1 MSYKIKFIKT
11 LLIITFVPSL
21 GLNTVLAEAD
31 KNYLNLSEKLVS
43 LRGQVSDLSNE
54 LQLLRDEHKL
64 EMRGLITQKNTVNS
78 SLKQEK
84 IAIDQL
90 QENLLTNKKLIQ
102 EIGADKDTIK
112 DALLIETENLKN
124 YIKTGLPFKV
134 KERLKSVDDY
144 EKRLE
149 AGVLSSH
156 KAANTLW
163 SMIEDELKLSRDN
176 GVYRQSVVLGD
187 KEHLAH
193 VAKIGMVMMYLRVGD
208 DEYGLYR
215 KAGDNWVA
223 EVSKDS
229 RDIEQI
235 KTLFTSLE
243 KQVHVGY
250 FEIPNAL

>member
-1 MSYKIKFIKT
+1 MSYRNKFIKT
-11 LLIITFVPSL
+11 MLIITFVPAFGMS
-21 GLNTVLAEAD
+21 TAIAEAD
-31 KNYLNLSEKLVS
+31 KNYLNLSEKLVL

-64 EMRGLITQKNTVNS
+64 EMRGLITQKNTTNS
-78 SLKQEK
+78 NIKQEE
-84 IAIDQL
+84 IAIDQM
-90 QENLLTNKKLIQ
+90 QENLLNNKKLIQ
-102 EIGADKDTIK
+102 EIGADNNTIK
-112 DALLIETENLKN
+112 EALLIETEKLKKH
-124 YIKTGLPFKV
+124 IKTSLPFKI
-134 KERLKSVDDY
+134 KERLKSVNDY

-156 KAANTLW
+156 KAANILW
-163 SMIEDELKLSRDN
+163 SMIEDELKLARDN

-193 VAKIGMVMMYLRVGD
+193 IAKIGMVMMYFRVAD
-208 DEYGLYR
+208 DEYGLFR

-250 FEIPNAL
+250 FEIPNTL